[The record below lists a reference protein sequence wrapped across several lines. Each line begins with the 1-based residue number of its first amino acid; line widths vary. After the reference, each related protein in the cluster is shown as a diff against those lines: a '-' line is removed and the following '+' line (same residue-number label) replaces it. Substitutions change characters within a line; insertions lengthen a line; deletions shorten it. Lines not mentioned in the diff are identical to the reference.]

1 MRKLAPMTK
10 EEWER
15 MEKERKVSALP
26 DIELNRQM
34 YSENSKKVKEEY
46 NFVLSRSPP
55 LTHVRMQY
63 KTFRPPQGF

>member
-1 MRKLAPMTK
+1 MTK

-15 MEKERKVSALP
+15 MEREKQSTAVA
-26 DIELNRQM
+26 DIEINKQQ

-46 NFVLSRSPP
+46 NYVLNRSPP

>member
-1 MRKLAPMTK
+1 MKLLSTTLFMF
-10 EEWER
+10 
-15 MEKERKVSALP
+15 
-26 DIELNRQM
+26 RQM